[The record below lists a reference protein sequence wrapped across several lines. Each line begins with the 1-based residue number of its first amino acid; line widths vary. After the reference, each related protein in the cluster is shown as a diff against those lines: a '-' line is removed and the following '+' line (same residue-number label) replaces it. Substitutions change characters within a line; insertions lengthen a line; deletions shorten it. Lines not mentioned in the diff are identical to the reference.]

1 MRNCLSYILVAALM
15 LTAVSCSEHLDVEDR
30 LEQENLVSFYA
41 NSSRLIT
48 RSGLQYSN
56 FEENNRYLLFC
67 HETSG
72 NWDAPVMY
80 DRQAFE
86 DAGHL
91 IDYGEDIFFNGRSL
105 DFYGATLC
113 STEDFETAYPNNI
126 VDSGSPVIALDLEN
140 YQTELPDLM
149 YSNNLKGCTAS
160 QGVLEMDFIHALSR
174 ISVEVSKQ
182 NDSEELRY
190 AKIKEIKVTGTRP
203 SGKLKIVEGGWAYKD
218 EDEPIERVFMPRS
231 CGPVALSTVTQAVQD
246 ETGEDAH
253 MLIFPNED
261 GGLVGLEVTYTLDEA
276 GEVEVV
282 KDCPVY
288 MPGDTETAFLFEQN
302 HKYVLSVVISNDGVL
317 VVSVMPKVYD
327 WIPETPD
334 TYLGQPVT
342 FGNLMW
348 MDRNLGALSADY
360 ENDWYNTI
368 GHYFQFGRNIPY
380 ILDVEKF
387 QKYVGDGEYIANGK
401 AGFNFATSVFV
412 MKYRDRTNGTENDY
426 HYDSYENA
434 DVTKLYYT
442 RRINSLAKAGY
453 ERWPEGYKWTGH
465 SSWDGLSE
473 KQKTQL
479 ILNSVECIYTYDHR
493 GEKVYGVKYV
503 DPSSTTSVGDDVEN
517 AGHELVRNPDRIG
530 AYSGLTDEQISELYK
545 FGFGTK
551 RPGSETTNLQKPT
564 VWTFDNKCGAEYWT
578 PGDSHDDPCPKG
590 WRLPTKE
597 DLNALMPTVQIDWA
611 TSGAYPQTKTTSTE
625 DISFGTSG
633 GHHVCYILKN
643 KGTVNAY
650 RLRIMSHYT
659 NDGLNNKRYFSI
671 SRYGAT
677 AEDKD
682 LSKYLSGSISAS
694 SKETTLWANPIETIC
709 YPACG
714 FIVPDCDST
723 DVTVHPDLR
732 SFGTGTVIRTADSN
746 PTAMSGADGS
756 TAQGFSYV
764 QYLSTTDYQLSIQEN
779 SRRSLGDQIRCVR
792 DINAKD

>member
-15 LTAVSCSEHLDVEDR
+15 LTAVSCSEHLDVEET
-30 LEQENLVSFYA
+30 LEQENLVSFCA

-91 IDYGEDIFFNGRSL
+91 IDYGDDIFFNGRSL
-105 DFYGATLC
+105 DFYGATIC
-113 STEDFETAYPNNI
+113 STEDSDAAYPDNAE
-126 VDSGSPVIALDLEN
+126 VSGSPVIALRLAD
-140 YQTELPDLM
+140 YQTKKLPDLM

-203 SGKLKIVEGGWAYKD
+203 SGRLDIVGGGWAYEGETTIK
-218 EDEPIERVFMPRS
+218 RVFMPRS
-231 CGPVALSTVTQAVQD
+231 CGPVALSTVTRAVQD

-261 GGLVGLEVTYTLDEA
+261 GELVGLEVTYTLDEA

-317 VVSVMPKVYD
+317 VVSVMPRVYD

-387 QKYVGDGEYIANGK
+387 KAYTGDGH
-401 AGFNFATSVFV
+401 FAFDFASKTVYV
-412 MKYRDRTNGTENDY
+412 MKYRNKDTGVENVYYYDNDGT
-426 HYDSYENA
+426 
-434 DVTKLYYT
+434 YYT
-442 RRINSLAKAGY
+442 RAINLIAS
-453 ERWPEGYKWTGH
+453 EGYGH
-465 SSWDGLSE
+465 WPASE
-473 KQKTQL
+473 KWEGMPYWSEVTDEKRTEL
-479 ILNSVECIYTYDHR
+479 IRNAVECIYTYDHLGR
-493 GEKVYGVKYV
+493 KVYGTKYV
-503 DPSSTTSVGDDVEN
+503 APDNQDGTDDSVGN
-517 AGHELVRNPDRIG
+517 FGHELARSPDRLQDYID
-530 AYSGLTDEQISELYK
+530 LDDEQISELYK

-551 RPGSETTNLQKPT
+551 KPWLESNLMYPT
-564 VWTFDNKCGAEYWT
+564 VWTFKDACGKVYWESGH
-578 PGDSHDDPCPKG
+578 PEKDPCPKG
-590 WRLPTKE
+590 WRLPSKE
-597 DLNALMPTVQIDWA
+597 DLEVLMPTVQINWNDIDYL
-611 TSGAYPQTKTTSTE
+611 SSDTKTVTR
-625 DISFGTSG
+625 SG
-633 GHHVCYILKN
+633 VTIEQIKYGKVGNHHICYILKN
-643 KGTVNAY
+643 PGKANAY
-650 RLRIMSHYT
+650 RLRIQSHFT
-659 NDGLNNKRYFSI
+659 GDGYENKRYFSI
-671 SRYGAT
+671 ARFGIKEGGDNLDYYLTDAN
-677 AEDKD
+677 KD
-682 LSKYLSGSISAS
+682 I
-694 SKETTLWANPIETIC
+694 LWENPIEVIK

-714 FIVPDCDST
+714 FIVPDSDGT
-723 DVTVHPDLR
+723 YETVHPDLR
-732 SFGTGTVIRTADSN
+732 SFGFGTVLRTSDSN
-746 PTAMSGADGS
+746 PDAMAGSDGS
-756 TAQGFSYV
+756 SANGFNYV
-764 QYLSTTDYQLSIQEN
+764 QYMSTTDYQLGIQTN